1 MQRSLRWRLRIHGK
15 VQGVAFRASMVQQA
29 RRLGLAGWVRNR
41 RDGSVEA
48 LVVGEAAALEA
59 ILRWSRRG
67 PPLAQVSHVAIES
80 ESEPGSDASG
90 AAEAAGAE
98 ALVGFDQRP
107 TA

>member
-1 MQRSLRWRLRIHGK
+1 MQRPLRWRLRIHGK

-29 RRLGLAGWVRNR
+29 RRLGLVGWVRNR

-67 PPLAQVSHVAIES
+67 PPSAQVSQVEIER
-80 ESEPGSDASG
+80 EPGFDASG